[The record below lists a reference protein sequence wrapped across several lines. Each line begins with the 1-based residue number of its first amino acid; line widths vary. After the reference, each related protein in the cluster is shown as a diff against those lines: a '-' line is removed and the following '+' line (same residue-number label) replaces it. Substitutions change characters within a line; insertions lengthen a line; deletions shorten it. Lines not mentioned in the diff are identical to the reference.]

1 MWHRTWLIARRGLL
15 HFLLATLPR
24 QFGAK
29 TGGISCGRLWYKG
42 TSRSNSRIPLVAR
55 VRERW
60 LQRVRALAPLPPRPV
75 LPLRAFRRASC
86 LTPST
91 DCEESP
97 QLRDQAARM
106 STGPT
111 ADEVAAKVASV
122 HALLPVLQQQAAT
135 GAAAASAA
143 RLEIAEIAAREEAQA
158 ARLEEGMLLA
168 SSERGL
174 RDASAALLLER
185 SQIHATSLLADI
197 SAMDKE
203 LEAAQVDH
211 AATVSELTKI
221 QAQTNE
227 EISRA
232 AASVGVQ
239 LTRAAAL
246 SLQGA
251 STGAEAHESRT
262 GTD

>member
-1 MWHRTWLIARRGLL
+1 
-15 HFLLATLPR
+15 
-24 QFGAK
+24 
-29 TGGISCGRLWYKG
+29 
-42 TSRSNSRIPLVAR
+42 
-55 VRERW
+55 
-60 LQRVRALAPLPPRPV
+60 
-75 LPLRAFRRASC
+75 
-86 LTPST
+86 
-91 DCEESP
+91 
-97 QLRDQAARM
+97 M

-174 RDASAALLLER
+174 RDASAALLEER

-211 AATVSELTKI
+211 AATVKELTKI

-239 LTRAAAL
+239 LTRAAAS

>member
-1 MWHRTWLIARRGLL
+1 
-15 HFLLATLPR
+15 
-24 QFGAK
+24 
-29 TGGISCGRLWYKG
+29 
-42 TSRSNSRIPLVAR
+42 
-55 VRERW
+55 
-60 LQRVRALAPLPPRPV
+60 
-75 LPLRAFRRASC
+75 
-86 LTPST
+86 
-91 DCEESP
+91 
-97 QLRDQAARM
+97 
-106 STGPT
+106 
-111 ADEVAAKVASV
+111 
-122 HALLPVLQQQAAT
+122 
-135 GAAAASAA
+135 
-143 RLEIAEIAAREEAQA
+143 
-158 ARLEEGMLLA
+158 MLLA

-185 SQIHATSLLADI
+185 SQIHATSVLADI

-239 LTRAAAL
+239 LTRAAAS

-251 STGAEAHESRT
+251 STGAGAHESRR

>member
-1 MWHRTWLIARRGLL
+1 
-15 HFLLATLPR
+15 
-24 QFGAK
+24 
-29 TGGISCGRLWYKG
+29 
-42 TSRSNSRIPLVAR
+42 
-55 VRERW
+55 
-60 LQRVRALAPLPPRPV
+60 
-75 LPLRAFRRASC
+75 
-86 LTPST
+86 
-91 DCEESP
+91 
-97 QLRDQAARM
+97 M

-158 ARLEEGMLLA
+158 ARLEEGVLLA

-174 RDASAALLLER
+174 RDASAALLEER

-203 LEAAQVDH
+203 LESAQLDH

-239 LTRAAAL
+239 LTRAAA
-246 SLQGA
+246 
-251 STGAEAHESRT
+251 H
-262 GTD
+262 

>member
-1 MWHRTWLIARRGLL
+1 MDTVAADEFCADVTERREPFPHRAGRDCARKRWVRRRDP
-15 HFLLATLPR
+15 ATCTP
-24 QFGAK
+24 
-29 TGGISCGRLWYKG
+29 
-42 TSRSNSRIPLVAR
+42 P
-55 VRERW
+55 
-60 LQRVRALAPLPPRPV
+60 LAPLRAGGGASAP
-75 LPLRAFRRASC
+75 RAFRRTWC

-111 ADEVAAKVASV
+111 AHEVAAKVASV

-174 RDASAALLLER
+174 RDASAALLEER

-203 LEAAQVDH
+203 LEAAQLDH

-221 QAQTNE
+221 QAQTHE

-239 LTRAAAL
+239 LTRAAA
-246 SLQGA
+246 
-251 STGAEAHESRT
+251 H
-262 GTD
+262 